1 MWKHICKLFVPS
13 ASYLKIYHF
22 PTKEDKI
29 DIVKITVTL
38 YTDLGDYRAK
48 CNWPLVFIF
57 NEAIDIPE
65 VFQLQ
70 IRQYS

>member
-1 MWKHICKLFVPS
+1 MEFLIIH
-13 ASYLKIYHF
+13 
-22 PTKEDKI
+22 KI
-29 DIVKITVTL
+29 DIVKITVTM

-70 IRQYS
+70 IRQYSEGDVNDI